1 MTDWIVKHKIENI
14 LKTHP
19 QRSSQ
24 HQDIYDTPDVFWYDD
39 SPMTD
44 QKS

>member
-1 MTDWIVKHKIENI
+1 MTDWIVKHKTENI

-19 QRSSQ
+19 QRSIQ
-24 HQDIYDTPDVFWYDD
+24 NQDIYDTPDVFWYDD